1 MGIRKRLEAHL
12 SAAAFAEAGEFDTA
26 REILDAGRT
35 VVLGLQEERLEPG
48 VLSCA
53 LNLCQRV
60 NAGLDILLVTPHPEQ
75 PPRLQP
81 FLEEVDRAH
90 IGYRLIRKAGALG
103 AEIVRHVR
111 EQRNV
116 AFVVID
122 SLESWGAAKSTAPW
136 LQLTCPLVVAQ
147 RKGG

>member
-1 MGIRKRLEAHL
+1 MGIGKRLEDHL
-12 SAAAFAEAGEFDTA
+12 AAAAFAEAGEFDTA
-26 REILDAGRT
+26 REILEAGRK
-35 VVLGLQEERLEPG
+35 VVLGLQEERLQSE
-48 VLSCA
+48 VLGYA

-60 NAGLDILLVTPHPEQ
+60 NAGLDILLVTPNPEK
-75 PPRLQP
+75 PPVLQG
-81 FLEEVDRAH
+81 FLEELSNAR
-90 IGYRLIRKAGALG
+90 IGYRLFRKAGALG

-122 SLESWGAAKSTAPW
+122 SLESWGEARSAEPW

-147 RKGG
+147 KKSR

>member
-1 MGIRKRLEAHL
+1 MGIGKRLEDHL
-12 SAAAFAEAGEFDTA
+12 AAAAFAEAGEFDTA
-26 REILDAGRT
+26 REILETGRK
-35 VVLGLQEERLEPG
+35 VVLGLQEERLEPE

-60 NAGLDILLVTPHPEQ
+60 NAGLDILLVTPNPEQ
-75 PPRLQP
+75 PPRLQR
-81 FLEEVDRAH
+81 FLEEAGKAH

-122 SLESWGAAKSTAPW
+122 SLESWGAGKSAEPW
-136 LQLTCPLVVAQ
+136 LQLTCPLVVA
-147 RKGG
+147 KKKSS